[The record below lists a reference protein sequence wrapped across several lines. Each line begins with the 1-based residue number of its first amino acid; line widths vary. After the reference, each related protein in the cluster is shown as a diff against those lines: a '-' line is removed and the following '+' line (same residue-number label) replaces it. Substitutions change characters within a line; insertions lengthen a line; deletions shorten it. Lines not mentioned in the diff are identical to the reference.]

1 METSTLIA
9 LSRQG
14 GVRRQLD
21 IVANNIANMNTTG
34 FKGEQMMFTQH
45 LVKSGGGQRLLG
57 PKLAFTRD
65 IATMLDTS
73 DGPMEKT
80 GNSLDLGINGEG
92 YFVIQTENGE
102 RYTRNGHFQ
111 LDDGG
116 QLVNQNGDPL
126 LSTANEPLFLSP
138 EDTEIAISRD
148 GTVSTNNGDLGRIRL
163 VGFENPQNLKRG
175 ADGLFNT
182 DERPKDIESPEINQG
197 MLEGSNVKPI
207 FEMARMIT
215 IHRNYD
221 NIRNFIKRED
231 ERMRNMVRE
240 LAKTA

>member
-34 FKGEQMMFTQH
+34 FKGEQMMFVQH
-45 LVKSGGGQRLLG
+45 LVKSPGGQSLLG

-102 RYTRNGHFQ
+102 RYTRNGRFQ

-126 LSTANEPLFLSP
+126 LSTANQPIFLSP

-163 VGFENPQNLKRG
+163 VSFENLQKLKRS
-175 ADGLFNT
+175 ADGLFNS
-182 DERPKDIESPEINQG
+182 DERPKDVESPEINQG

-207 FEMARMIT
+207 FEMAKMIT
-215 IHRNYD
+215 IHRSYD
-221 NIRNFIKRED
+221 NIRSFIKRED
-231 ERMRNMVRE
+231 ERMRNMIRE
-240 LAKTA
+240 MGQTA

>member
-14 GVRRQLD
+14 GIRRQLD

-34 FKGEQMMFTQH
+34 FKGEKMMFTQH

-102 RYTRNGHFQ
+102 RYTRNGRFQ

-138 EDTEIAISRD
+138 EDTEISISRD

-231 ERMRNMVRE
+231 ERMRNMVKE
-240 LAKTA
+240 LGKT

>member
-34 FKGEQMMFTQH
+34 FKGEKMMFTQH

-215 IHRNYD
+215 IHRSYD

-231 ERMRNMVRE
+231 ERMRNMVKE
-240 LAKTA
+240 LGRT

>member
-14 GVRRQLD
+14 GIRRQLD

-102 RYTRNGHFQ
+102 RYTRNGRFQ

-231 ERMRNMVRE
+231 ERMRNMVKE
-240 LAKTA
+240 LGKT

>member
-14 GVRRQLD
+14 GIRRQLD

-34 FKGEQMMFTQH
+34 FKGEKMMFTQH

-231 ERMRNMVRE
+231 ERMRNMVKE
-240 LAKTA
+240 LGKT